1 VRYFRSLPIKEGRRL
16 GPYEIVS
23 RLGAGGMGEV
33 WKGRD
38 TRLERSV
45 AIKVLPAEFA
55 QNAELK
61 ARLERE
67 AKTVSQLNHP
77 HICTLH
83 DFGVDGDTSYL
94 VMELV
99 EGETLADRLARGPLP
114 LAEVLRYGAQ
124 IADALDRAH
133 RAHIVHRDLKPGN
146 VMITRTGV
154 KLLDFGL
161 AKAAPLLHTQHDK
174 TTVINQRPLTAEGS
188 VVGTLQYMSPE
199 QLGGDGVDHRTDIF
213 ALGAVLYEMATGR
226 RAFTGSNNTSL
237 IAAILSG
244 DPPPMSELQ
253 PLAPASFEHIVA
265 KCLAKDPESRWQ
277 SAYDIAEELRWIA
290 QQPSGSMKTVVAP
303 TPKRLRSAV
312 PWLIAAAAIAIASVA
327 SWRAHNVSAPRVT
340 KTILSAAIENA
351 WNMAPVFSPDG
362 RRVAYP
368 AEGALWI
375 RTLDDLEP
383 RKVPLAGMRQ
393 SVLFWSPDGK
403 WLAYVSEEKLW
414 KIAPGGNAPVLI
426 APLPRSSRFF
436 HAGAWGAD
444 DRIILAQFKGGLFE
458 ISARGGSATEFL
470 PADPELVDFHSLC
483 FLPDGKRFLAVPHKL
498 TNMATVELIDGTK
511 RKTIINFGQS
521 VVRGVSYSSA
531 TGHLLVS
538 LGGLNAGV
546 WAVPLSAESGAAT
559 GKQFLVAAAGGGCS
573 ASADGS
579 LVYVA
584 NVDDAPRQLVRI
596 DRSGKIVARI
606 GEPAATTNSPV
617 VSHDEKTI
625 AYSSH
630 EGNFES
636 IGLFDIATGTHR
648 RLTSPLAND
657 APRAWS
663 HDDRYLLADRSP
675 SLDWNDSAYG
685 LWRVPVDGSG
695 EPSKIAKAAPSSWAS
710 FTSDDR
716 NVVFLTF
723 AVRDASNIASVPVTG
738 GNATEIVKSPFP
750 KTDLTISPDGHFIAY
765 TTRESGSDEV
775 VATRYPEGQGRW
787 PVSRGPGSRPVWS
800 RDGHSIYF
808 VADNKLFSAPVS
820 YPPSSMT
827 VGEPVVVFDAL
838 PLDLSLN
845 NARYDV
851 FRDGSIITTQD
862 LPPSKRQV
870 VLVQNWLEEFR

>member
-1 VRYFRSLPIKEGRRL
+1 LATNEGRRL

-38 TRLERSV
+38 TRLDRSV
-45 AIKVLPAEFA
+45 AIKLLPAEFA

-99 EGETLADRLARGPLP
+99 EGETLADRLDRGPLP
-114 LAEVLRYGAQ
+114 LPEVLRYGAQ

-161 AKAAPLLHTQHDK
+161 AKAAPLRTQHDE
-174 TTVINQRPLTAEGS
+174 TTIIAQRPLTAEGS

-226 RAFTGSNNTSL
+226 RAFSGSNRTSL
-237 IAAILSG
+237 IAAILSSE
-244 DPPPMSELQ
+244 PPPMSALQ
-253 PLAPASFEHIVA
+253 PLMPASFEHIVV
-265 KCLAKDPESRWQ
+265 KCLAKDPDSRWQ
-277 SAYDIAEELRWIA
+277 SAYDIAEELRWVA
-290 QQPSGSMKTVVAP
+290 QQPSGSMKAVAAP
-303 TPKRLRSAV
+303 APKRLRSAL
-312 PWLIAAAAIAIASVA
+312 PWLIALAAIAFAA
-327 SWRAHNVSAPRVT
+327 FMSWRAHKVTEPQVT

-375 RTLDDLEP
+375 RTLDELEP

-414 KIAPGGNAPVLI
+414 KIAPGANAPVLI

-444 DRIILAQFKGGLFE
+444 DRIVLAQYKGGLFE

-470 PADPELVDFHSLC
+470 PADPALVDFHSLC
-483 FLPDGKRFLAVPHKL
+483 FLPDGKRLLAVPHKL
-498 TNMATVELIDGTK
+498 TNMATIEAIDGTK
-511 RKTIINFGQS
+511 RRTIIDFGQS
-521 VVRGVSYSSA
+521 IVRNVSYSSA

-546 WAVPLSAESGAAT
+546 WAVPFSAEKGEPT
-559 GKQFLVAAAGGGCS
+559 GKQFLVAAGAGGCS
-573 ASADGS
+573 SSADGS

-584 NVDDAPRQLVRI
+584 NVDDAPRQLVRV
-596 DRSGKIVARI
+596 DRTGKIVARI
-606 GEPAATTNSPV
+606 GEPAATTSAPV
-617 VSHDEKTI
+617 VSPDEKTI

-636 IGLFDIATGTHR
+636 IGLFDIATATHR
-648 RLTSPLAND
+648 RLTSGFATD
-657 APRAWS
+657 APRAWAHS
-663 HDDRYLLADRSP
+663 NRFLLADRSP
-675 SLDWNDSAYG
+675 SVDWNDEAFG
-685 LWRVPVDGSG
+685 LWLVPVDGSG
-695 EPSKIAKAAPSSWAS
+695 EPTRLTKGAPGNSWAN
-710 FTSDDR
+710 FTPDDR

-723 AVRDASNIASVPVTG
+723 AVRDAANVATIPVTG
-738 GNATEIVKSPFP
+738 GTPKEIVKSPFP
-750 KTDLTISPDGHFIAY
+750 KTDLTMSPDGHFIAY

-800 RDGHSIYF
+800 RNGNSIYF
-808 VADNKLFSAPVS
+808 ISANKLFSAPVS
-820 YPPSSMT
+820 YAPPAMAI
-827 VGEPVVVFDAL
+827 GEPVLVFDAAESG
-838 PLDLSLN
+838 LSMN

-862 LPPSKRQV
+862 LPPSRRQV

>member
-1 VRYFRSLPIKEGRRL
+1 
-16 GPYEIVS
+16 
-23 RLGAGGMGEV
+23 MGEV

-38 TRLERSV
+38 TRLDRSV
-45 AIKVLPAEFA
+45 AIKLLPAEFA

-77 HICTLH
+77 HICTLY
-83 DFGVDGDTSYL
+83 DFGVEGDTSYL

-99 EGETLADRLARGPLP
+99 EGETLADRLDRGPLP

-161 AKAAPLLHTQHDK
+161 AKAAPMRAQHDN
-174 TTVINQRPLTAEGS
+174 TTVVNQRPLTAEGS

-199 QLGGDGVDHRTDIF
+199 QLSGDAVDHRTDIF
-213 ALGAVLYEMATGR
+213 ALGAVLYELATGR
-226 RAFTGSNNTSL
+226 RAFIGSTNTSL
-237 IAAILSG
+237 IAAILSS

-253 PLAPASFEHIVA
+253 PLTPASFEHIVA
-265 KCLAKDPESRWQ
+265 KCLAKDPEGRWQ
-277 SAYDIAEELRWIA
+277 SAHDIAEELRWVA
-290 QQPSGSMKTVVAP
+290 QQPSGSMKTAVAP
-303 TPKRLRSAV
+303 APKRIRSAL
-312 PWLIAAAAIAIASVA
+312 PWLIAAAAIAIASIA
-327 SWRAHNVSAPRVT
+327 SWRAHSVAAPQVT

-351 WNMAPVFSPDG
+351 WNTAPVFSPDG

-375 RTLDDLEP
+375 RALDELEP
-383 RKVPLAGMRQ
+383 RKVPLI
-393 SVLFWSPDGK
+393 SVRPMLFWSPDGK
-403 WLAYVSEEKLW
+403 WLAYVDEDKLW
-414 KIAPGGNAPVLI
+414 KIAQGGNAPVLI

-444 DRIILAQFKGGLFE
+444 DRIILAQYKGGLFE

-470 PADPELVDFHSLC
+470 PADPELVDFHNLS
-483 FLPDGKRFLAVPHKL
+483 FLPDGKRLLAVPHKL
-498 TNMATVELIDGTK
+498 TNMATVEVIDGTK
-511 RKTIINFGQS
+511 RKTVIDFGQS
-521 VVRGVSYSSA
+521 IVRGVSYSSA
-531 TGHLLVS
+531 TGHILVS

-546 WAVPLSAESGAAT
+546 WAVPFSAETGAPT
-559 GKQFLVAAAGGGCS
+559 GKQFLVAAGAGACS

-596 DRSGKIVARI
+596 DRTGKIVARI
-606 GEPAATTNSPV
+606 GEPTATAGSPV
-617 VSHDEKTI
+617 LSPDEKTI

-636 IGLFDIATGTHR
+636 IGLFDIATGTRR
-648 RLTSPLAND
+648 RLTSPVATD
-657 APRAWS
+657 SPRAWS
-663 HDDRYLLADRSP
+663 HDGHYLLADRSP
-675 SLDWNDSAYG
+675 SVDWNDQAFG
-685 LWRVPVDGSG
+685 IWLVPVDGSG
-695 EPSKIAKAAPSSWAS
+695 EPTKIAKGAPNNSWGN
-710 FTSDDR
+710 FTPDDR
-716 NVVFLTF
+716 NIVFLTF
-723 AVRDASNIASVPVTG
+723 AVRDAANIATVPVTG
-738 GNATEIVKSPFP
+738 GVPREIVKSPFP

-765 TTRESGSDEV
+765 TTRESGTDEV

-800 RDGHSIYF
+800 RDGHTIYF
-808 VADNKLFSAPVS
+808 IAANKLFSAPVS
-820 YPPSSMT
+820 YAPPSMAI
-827 VGEPVVVFDAL
+827 GEPVVVFDAA
-838 PLDLSLN
+838 PAGLSLN
-845 NARYDV
+845 NVRYDV

-862 LPPSKRQV
+862 LPPPKRQV